1 MDYDQQPVHVEML
14 TLNDITTNQLDSKE
28 ARQKFER
35 SAAEQLPQCAIRR
48 QIRKAGPAL
57 RPVAKYLFEYASDVL
72 DALTL

>member
-35 SAAEQLPQCAIRR
+35 SAAEQHVTMVHPAAMRYTKTNPQSRTC
-48 QIRKAGPAL
+48 
-57 RPVAKYLFEYASDVL
+57 
-72 DALTL
+72 LTACGQVSF